1 MSYIVWVYTID
12 KTPYVVT
19 LQLIIIIMT
28 INNNRRLVT
37 LAEHTSDHGKQT
49 NNQAQ
54 KNRGSMARKLLG
66 ANAKSYRLKLKL
78 SRLVSTS
85 TDCPPA
91 STGWQ
96 PPSTALGPAPA
107 SASLGGGP
115 AVAGALES
123 VEVVHGPIHPRV
135 VGAAYRPWAPRDGVC
150 MQQLVDD
157 GGLRLA
163 VCVPQPSDPVAA
175 E

>member
-1 MSYIVWVYTID
+1 M
-12 KTPYVVT
+12 
-19 LQLIIIIMT
+19 
-28 INNNRRLVT
+28 
-37 LAEHTSDHGKQT
+37 
-49 NNQAQ
+49 
-54 KNRGSMARKLLG
+54 
-66 ANAKSYRLKLKL
+66 
-78 SRLVSTS
+78 STS

-96 PPSTALGPAPA
+96 TPSTALGPAPA

-115 AVAGALES
+115 AVAGALGF
-123 VEVVHGPIHPRV
+123 EVLHGPIHPRV
-135 VGAAYRPWAPRDGVC
+135 VGTAYRPWAPRDVVC

-163 VCVPQPSDPVAA
+163 GCMPQPPDPVAA